1 MKFDNLIELAKVVSQ
16 DILRYELT
24 KKRKFPIDKQL
35 NLNIELLPEDEN
47 GDMARE
53 DPDEFMRL
61 VNNCITNK
69 LNYLYEEGFLAKK
82 KGFYRVYTEKELQ
95 MQLDNIVVNG
105 VD

>member
-1 MKFDNLIELAKVVSQ
+1 MKFDNMVELAKSVSQ
-16 DILRYELT
+16 DILKEELI
-24 KKRKFPIDKQL
+24 KNKKFPIDKDL
-35 NLNIELLPEDEN
+35 KLNIDLLPDDAN

-53 DPDEFMRL
+53 DPDEFVRL
-61 VNNCITNK
+61 VNNCIYCK

-95 MQLDNIVVNG
+95 MQLDDIAANG

>member
-1 MKFDNLIELAKVVSQ
+1 MVELAKSVSQ
-16 DILRYELT
+16 DILKEELI
-24 KKRKFPIDKQL
+24 KNKKFPIDKDL
-35 NLNIELLPEDEN
+35 KLNIDLLPDDAN

-61 VNNCITNK
+61 VNNCIYCK

-95 MQLDNIVVNG
+95 MQLDDIATNG

>member
-1 MKFDNLIELAKVVSQ
+1 MKFDNMVELAKSVSQ
-16 DILRYELT
+16 DILKEELI
-24 KKRKFPIDKQL
+24 KNKKFPIDKDL
-35 NLNIELLPEDEN
+35 KLNIDLLPDDAN

-61 VNNCITNK
+61 VNNCIYCK

-95 MQLDNIVVNG
+95 MQLDDIATNG

>member
-1 MKFDNLIELAKVVSQ
+1 MKFDNLVELAKSVSQ
-16 DILRYELT
+16 DILREELLRN
-24 KKRKFPIDKQL
+24 KKFPIDKQL

>member
-1 MKFDNLIELAKVVSQ
+1 MVELAKSVSQ
-16 DILRYELT
+16 DILKEELI
-24 KKRKFPIDKQL
+24 KNKKFPIDKDL
-35 NLNIELLPEDEN
+35 KLNIDLLPDDAN

-53 DPDEFMRL
+53 DPDEFVRL
-61 VNNCITNK
+61 VNNCIYCK

-95 MQLDNIVVNG
+95 MQLDDIAANG